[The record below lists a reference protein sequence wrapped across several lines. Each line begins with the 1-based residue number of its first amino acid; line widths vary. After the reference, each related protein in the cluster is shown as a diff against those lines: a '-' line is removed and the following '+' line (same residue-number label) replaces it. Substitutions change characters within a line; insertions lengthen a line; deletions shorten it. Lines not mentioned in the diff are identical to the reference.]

1 MINSGIF
8 IKGTLVSLSQHDDQT
23 ILRVK
28 GSGDALYQVVVPPE
42 LPVQLPEAGGRVE
55 VSGTA
60 SYVDG
65 QTVIWANR
73 ICKDVPVQVRKRPLS
88 AFLRG

>member
-1 MINSGIF
+1 MNSGFF
-8 IKGTLVSLSQHDDQT
+8 IKGTLVSSSQRDDQT
-23 ILRVK
+23 VLCVK
-28 GSGDALYQVVVPPE
+28 GSGDALYQVVVPPT
-42 LPVQLPEAGGRVE
+42 LPVQLPEAGGRIE

-73 ICKDVPVQVRKRPLS
+73 VRKDVPVQTRKRPSS
-88 AFLRG
+88 AFLRD

>member
-1 MINSGIF
+1 MNSGF
-8 IKGTLVSLSQHDDQT
+8 LIKGTLVSSSQHDDQT

-28 GSGDALYQVVVPPE
+28 GSGETLYQVIVPPT
-42 LPVQLPEAGGRVE
+42 LPVQLPEAGGRIE

-73 ICKDVPVQVRKRPLS
+73 ICKDVPVQTRKRPSS
-88 AFLRG
+88 AF

>member
-1 MINSGIF
+1 MNSGFF
-8 IKGTLVSLSQHDDQT
+8 IKGTLVSSSQHDDQT
-23 ILRVK
+23 ILCVK
-28 GSGDALYQVVVPPE
+28 GSGDALYQVVVPPT
-42 LPVQLPEAGGRVE
+42 LPVQLPEAGGRIE

-73 ICKDVPVQVRKRPLS
+73 VCKDVPVQTRKRPSS

>member
-1 MINSGIF
+1 MNSGFF
-8 IKGTLVSLSQHDDQT
+8 IKGTLVSSSTNDGRTVLC
-23 ILRVK
+23 VK

-42 LPVQLPEAGGRVE
+42 LPVQLPEAGERVE
-55 VSGTA
+55 VSGMA
-60 SYVDG
+60 SYTNG

-73 ICKDVPVQVRKRPLS
+73 VYKDVPVQARKRPAS